1 MAKTKI
7 LSPAVR
13 VKINNEWVELPALKG
28 EKGDA
33 ASTIRVGEVR
43 SGSTAS
49 VVNSG
54 TVNDVVLDFVLP
66 KGDRGLQGIQGERG
80 LQGEPGP
87 KGEKGDKG
95 DRGERGLQGIQGKQG
110 LQGERGLQGEK
121 GEKGDKGER
130 GLQGIK
136 GDPLTWDDLTEE
148 QKASLK
154 GEKGDDGPV
163 YTFYMRDLQF
173 NSGASADS
181 TLDDEIILTGYLFV
195 NGQVPVDITTDYIV
209 KAYCKEDDQDWV
221 EAKKVEWAHTGDF
234 SFFPKVVFD
243 ASHHIDNI
251 RLDFFKK
258 TTIVHSV
265 YFRIPRNGEKGDP
278 LTWAD
283 LTDEQKA
290 SLKGEQGI
298 QGEPGPKGD
307 KGDKGDRGLQGIQ
320 GKQGLQGIQGEK
332 GEKGDKGKNADSY
345 IFEVG
350 KLYWDEATKNTFLIG
365 NLLVNGNR
373 QGGYDVNAY
382 CRRVNQGQDKWE
394 RAQQYN
400 WEGLD
405 NKLTVTFSGS
415 QEDNIKEIRLDFL
428 KNSSVV
434 YSHYIQ
440 IPEDGKDGQNGA
452 DGQNGNDGQDAPV
465 YTFEVEE
472 LRYDEAVNYT
482 LIKGYLV
489 VNGERKSDYNVEGYC
504 RRVNQSQSSLEREAS
519 QSWDASNN
527 ELTVM
532 FSSNNDLKEIRLDFL
547 KDGLVVY
554 SHYIQIPKDGKNGDN
569 AKNIFFDVDSLS
581 NNGRAVLDGWLIV
594 DGKTTNEYTPSAYY
608 RDLNGVGWNEADEVK
623 YSGKMLIV
631 KVNTQVSAIKIE
643 FRKDGTF
650 VYACSVQFP
659 KQGERGEQG
668 IQGEK
673 GDAGEPAG
681 IGNVTASITAGKTPT
696 VTVTTDG
703 PNTAKNM
710 HFTFDGIPTVKGM
723 TTNSYKLGSLITK
736 NYWDENGDK
745 IMEFQLPQQGVDT
758 VQCIHLY
765 DSYAT
770 SPSIIR
776 WSLRAPKGGT
786 YILKDLYHDG
796 LIVPSGKYYSGD
808 VIHSESTSSIWGDAW
823 FFLIRIA

>member
-1 MAKTKI
+1 MAKTEI

-66 KGDRGLQGIQGERG
+66 KGDRGLQGIQGPRG
-80 LQGEPGP
+80 EQGEKGEPGP
-87 KGEKGDKG
+87 KGEKGDRG
-95 DRGERGLQGIQGKQG
+95 DRGLQGIRGP
-110 LQGERGLQGEK
+110 QGEKGEPGSQGEK
-121 GEKGDKGER
+121 GEKGDRGDR
-130 GLQGIK
+130 GLQGMK
-136 GDPLTWDDLTEE
+136 GDPLTWDDLTE
-148 QKASLK
+148 
-154 GEKGDDGPV
+154 
-163 YTFYMRDLQF
+163 
-173 NSGASADS
+173 
-181 TLDDEIILTGYLFV
+181 
-195 NGQVPVDITTDYIV
+195 
-209 KAYCKEDDQDWV
+209 
-221 EAKKVEWAHTGDF
+221 
-234 SFFPKVVFD
+234 
-243 ASHHIDNI
+243 
-251 RLDFFKK
+251 
-258 TTIVHSV
+258 
-265 YFRIPRNGEKGDP
+265 
-278 LTWAD
+278 
-283 LTDEQKA
+283 EQKA

-307 KGDKGDRGLQGIQ
+307 KGDKGARGLQGIQ
-320 GKQGLQGIQGEK
+320 GPEGPQGIQGV
-332 GEKGDKGKNADSY
+332 KGDKGQNADSY
-345 IFEVG
+345 TFAVG

-365 NLLVNGNR
+365 NLFVNGYGRSN
-373 QGGYDVNAY
+373 YDVKAY
-382 CRRVNQGQDKWE
+382 CRRVNQSQSSFEK
-394 RAQQYN
+394 AQQYK

-405 NKLTVTFSGS
+405 NKLVVTFSGS

-428 KNSSVV
+428 KNGSVE

-440 IPEDGKDGQNGA
+440 IPEDGKDGQNGKDGA
-452 DGQNGNDGQDAPV
+452 AGQNGNDGQDAPV

-472 LRYDEAVNYT
+472 LRYDEALKYT
-482 LIKGYLV
+482 YLYGYLV

-504 RRVNQSQSSLEREAS
+504 RRVNQSQSSWEREAS

-527 ELTVM
+527 KLTVM

-554 SHYIQIPKDGKNGDN
+554 SHYIQIPKDGEKGGN

-608 RDLNGVGWNEADEVK
+608 RDLNGVGWLEADEVK

-668 IQGEK
+668 PKGDK

-681 IGNVTASITAGKTPT
+681 IGNVTASITAGTTPT

-710 HFTFDGIPTVKGM
+710 HFTFDGIPTVNGM
-723 TTNSYKLGSLITK
+723 TTKSYNLFDLTTK
-736 NYWDENGDK
+736 SSIDANGDR
-745 IMEFQLPQQGVDT
+745 IYTFQLPQQGSYT
-758 VQCIHLY
+758 VQCIYLY
-765 DSYAT
+765 ASKST
-770 SPSIIR
+770 SPGVYR
-776 WSLRAPKGGT
+776 WSLHAPKEGN

-796 LIVPSGKYYSGD
+796 LIVPSGEYYSGD
-808 VIHSESTSSIWGDAW
+808 IIHSENSNSIIGKAW

>member
-1 MAKTKI
+1 MAKTEI

-66 KGDRGLQGIQGERG
+66 KGDRGLQGIQGPKG
-80 LQGEPGP
+80 DKGEPGP
-87 KGEKGDKG
+87 KGDKGDKG
-95 DRGERGLQGIQGKQG
+95 DRGLQGIRGP
-110 LQGERGLQGEK
+110 QGEKGEPGPQGEK
-121 GEKGDKGER
+121 GEKGDR
-130 GLQGIK
+130 GLQGLK
-136 GDPLTWDDLTEE
+136 GDPLTWADLTDE

-173 NSGASADS
+173 DKGASADS
-181 TLDDEIILTGYLFV
+181 TLDDKIILTGYLFV

-221 EAKKVEWAHTGDF
+221 EAEKVEWAHAGDF
-234 SFFPKVVFD
+234 DFFPEVVFN

-258 TTIVHSV
+258 SRIVHSV

-278 LTWAD
+278 LTWDD
-283 LTDEQKA
+283 LTAEQKA
-290 SLKGEQGI
+290 SLKGKKGDKGERGFEGPQGI
-298 QGEPGPKGD
+298 QGV
-307 KGDKGDRGLQGIQ
+307 
-320 GKQGLQGIQGEK
+320 
-332 GEKGDKGKNADSY
+332 KGDKGKNADSY
-345 IFEVG
+345 TFAVG

-365 NLLVNGNR
+365 NLFVNGEEK
-373 QGGYDVNAY
+373 GGYDVDAY
-382 CRRVNQGQDKWE
+382 CKRVNQSQDKWE
-394 RAQQYN
+394 SAQQYN
-400 WEGLD
+400 WEGPNNRLV
-405 NKLTVTFSGS
+405 VTFSGS

-428 KNSSVV
+428 NNSLNHRPVE
-434 YSHYIQ
+434 YSYYMQ
-440 IPEDGKDGQNGA
+440 VPKDGKDGQNGKDGA

-472 LRYDEAVNYT
+472 IRYDEAVNYT
-482 LIKGYLV
+482 IIKGYLV

-504 RRVNQSQSSLEREAS
+504 RRVNQSQSSLEREAG

-554 SHYIQIPKDGKNGDN
+554 SHYIQIPKDGVDGVNG
-569 AKNIFFDVDSLS
+569 KNIFFDVYSLS
-581 NNGRAVLDGWLIV
+581 NNGRAVLNGWLIV
-594 DGKTTNEYTPSAYY
+594 DGNATNEYTPSAYY
-608 RDLNGVGWNEADEVK
+608 RGLNGVGWNEADEVY
-623 YSGKMLIV
+623 YSDKQLFV
-631 KVNTQVSAIKIE
+631 KVNSQVSAIRIV
-643 FRKDGTF
+643 FSKDNTF
-650 VYACSVQFP
+650 AYACNVQFP

-668 IQGEK
+668 PK
-673 GDAGEPAG
+673 GDKGDTGDPAG

-723 TTNSYKLGSLITK
+723 TTNSYKLSDLATK
-736 NYWDENGDK
+736 NYWDENGDR
-745 IMEFQLPQQGVDT
+745 IMEFQLPQQGSYT

-765 DSYAT
+765 YSYAT

-776 WSLRAPKGGT
+776 WSLRAPKEGV
-786 YILKDLYHDG
+786 YILKELYYDG
-796 LIVPSGKYYSGD
+796 IIVPSGKYYSGN
-808 VIHSESTSSIWGDAW
+808 VIHSENSNSIEGDAW